1 MEEAK
6 LAAKKEAKRQA
17 EEAKLLAEKEAQCQV
32 EEAKLA
38 AEKEAIRPEKEAR
51 RQAEEAK
58 LAAEKVA
65 QRQAE
70 EAARAEAAGL
80 AAEAAKREEAAEAA
94 KEAAKAKKAQREQM
108 LQNQIAD
115 VKKHPSF
122 PVFWKHTLESLSD
135 EEQYE
140 FGEHDPEADLAAWE
154 DFLAFEDA
162 KSKKLQE
169 ATCPKKATADD
180 LAKQT
185 APTLGAERSQKEKG
199 MLQETGFLSPE
210 ALQRAA
216 ERAAKRKHLREL
228 IEATKAR
235 KAAAPAAS
243 EDDAARR
250 QLGWKAEEEQP
261 EEKQPLGQQPM
272 EQGDHKAAA
281 PAPALLQEP
290 DYTRRAAANFL
301 ARLSQSGERLKT
313 LPPKLQDAL
322 KNPDRKAE
330 MIQLIHSA
338 AGDLGQIVARFQ
350 KEQFVASRT
359 RDNMAL
365 TPLTRL
371 QLEQIYGPETD
382 KVIEEKVQK
391 GLTVKD
397 ENFSGGLLYLHS
409 TASRQAQL
417 LL

>member
-1 MEEAK
+1 MEEAA
-6 LAAKKEAKRQA
+6 LAVAKELPLQLPRRRSARQRRGPGRGSCRGCSTGGVGGGSKRRA
-17 EEAKLLAEKEAQCQV
+17 EEAVKA
-32 EEAKLA
+32 
-38 AEKEAIRPEKEAR
+38 
-51 RQAEEAK
+51 
-58 LAAEKVA
+58 
-65 QRQAE
+65 
-70 EAARAEAAGL
+70 AEAAETQ
-80 AAEAAKREEAAEAA
+80 AAKAAKREEAEAA
-94 KEAAKAKKAQREQM
+94 KVAEQERRLEEDARVAEGAAKKAQQEQM

-169 ATCPKKATADD
+169 ATRPKKATADD

-185 APTLGAERSQKEKG
+185 AQTLGAERSQKEKG
-199 MLQETGFLSPE
+199 MLQETGLLNPE

-216 ERAAKRKHLREL
+216 ERAAKRKQLLEL
-228 IEATKAR
+228 IQATKAR

-250 QLGWKAEEEQP
+250 QLGWKPAEERP
-261 EEKQPLGQQPM
+261 EEKQPMGQQPM
-272 EQGDHKAAA
+272 DQEDQKAAA
-281 PAPALLQEP
+281 PAPAPPQEP
-290 DYTRRAAANFL
+290 PYTRRAAANFL
-301 ARLSQSGERLKT
+301 ARLSQNGDRLKT
-313 LPPKLQDAL
+313 LPPNLQDAL
-322 KNPDRKAE
+322 KSPDSKAE
-330 MIQLIHSA
+330 MIQMIHSA
-338 AGDLGQIVARFQ
+338 GGHLDQIVAHFQ
-350 KEQFVASRT
+350 KEHFVASRT
-359 RDNMAL
+359 RDNMAP

-382 KVIEEKVQK
+382 KVIQEKTQK
-391 GLTVKD
+391 GLTIKD
-397 ENFSGGLLYLHS
+397 DNFSGGLLYLHS
-409 TASRQAQL
+409 TSSRQAQL

>member
-1 MEEAK
+1 M
-6 LAAKKEAKRQA
+6 
-17 EEAKLLAEKEAQCQV
+17 AEKEAQRQV

-38 AEKEAIRPEKEAR
+38 AEKEAIRQAGEAKLAAEKEAIRQAEEAKLAAEKEAIRQEEAKLLAEKEARHQAEEAKLLAEKEAR
-51 RQAEEAK
+51 RQAEDAK

-94 KEAAKAKKAQREQM
+94 KEAAKAKKAQQEQM

-185 APTLGAERSQKEKG
+185 VLTLGAERSQKEKG

-210 ALQRAA
+210 ALQR
-216 ERAAKRKHLREL
+216 RKGSICGNSSRRPKPGKRLL
-228 IEATKAR
+228 Q
-235 KAAAPAAS
+235 
-243 EDDAARR
+243 RR
-250 QLGWKAEEEQP
+250 QRTT
-261 EEKQPLGQQPM
+261 
-272 EQGDHKAAA
+272 
-281 PAPALLQEP
+281 LLAGNWAGNQKKSSQKRSNPWGSSRWSREITKPPHQLRHFCRNLTTQE
-290 DYTRRAAANFL
+290 
-301 ARLSQSGERLKT
+301 ERL
-313 LPPKLQDAL
+313 PIFWHA
-322 KNPDRKAE
+322 
-330 MIQLIHSA
+330 
-338 AGDLGQIVARFQ
+338 
-350 KEQFVASRT
+350 
-359 RDNMAL
+359 
-365 TPLTRL
+365 
-371 QLEQIYGPETD
+371 
-382 KVIEEKVQK
+382 
-391 GLTVKD
+391 
-397 ENFSGGLLYLHS
+397 
-409 TASRQAQL
+409 
-417 LL
+417 

>member
-1 MEEAK
+1 MA
-6 LAAKKEAKRQA
+6 
-17 EEAKLLAEKEAQCQV
+17 
-32 EEAKLA
+32 
-38 AEKEAIRPEKEAR
+38 EKEAR

-65 QRQAE
+65 QHRAE

-80 AAEAAKREEAAEAA
+80 AAEAAKRE
-94 KEAAKAKKAQREQM
+94 AAKAKKAQQEHM

-140 FGEHDPEADLAAWE
+140 FGEHDPEADLTAWE

-185 APTLGAERSQKEKG
+185 ALTLGAERSQKEKG

-235 KAAAPAAS
+235 QAVSAPAAS

-250 QLGWKAEEEQP
+250 QLGWKPAEEQP

-281 PAPALLQEP
+281 PAPALPQGA

-301 ARLSQSGERLKT
+301 ARLSQNGDRLKT

-338 AGDLGQIVARFQ
+338 AGDLGQMVACFQ

-365 TPLTRL
+365 TPLTRV
-371 QLEQIYGPETD
+371 QLEQIYGPET
-382 KVIEEKVQK
+382 EKVVQEKVHK

-397 ENFSGGLLYLHS
+397 DNFSGGLLYLHS